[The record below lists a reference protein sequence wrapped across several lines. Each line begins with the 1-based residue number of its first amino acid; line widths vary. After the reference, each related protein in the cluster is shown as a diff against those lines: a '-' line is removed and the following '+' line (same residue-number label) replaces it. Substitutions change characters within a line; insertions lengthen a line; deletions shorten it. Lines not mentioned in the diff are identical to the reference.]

1 MFQVSDLRG
10 VLPALASPVTRDGA
24 VDEPG
29 IGRLVEQVIQG
40 GVHGLLPLGSTG
52 EVASLD
58 ERSRRALLA
67 AVVEAAGGRVPVIC
81 GVAQTSLAGAIA
93 EVNATAGLG
102 AMAALVTPPFYYP
115 IDQATVLAFY
125 RGLAA
130 EARIP
135 VLVYNIPQFTKVVTE
150 PATAATL
157 AREGAV
163 VGMKDS
169 SRDFDYFQRVC
180 VATREL
186 PDFRLF
192 TGTDAMLLASLAMG
206 AAGTICAAANVAP
219 RWVVDVFDAF
229 QRGDWASARDLQ
241 DRLVEFGAAVQG
253 GVFPAAFKAALHLQ
267 GVCEPWPV
275 APVAALE
282 ERSVER
288 LKEQLATWGLLASV
302 PQP

>member
-1 MFQVSDLRG
+1 VD
-10 VLPALASPVTRDGA
+10 LPAV
-24 VDEPG
+24 
-29 IGRLVEQVIQG
+29 GRLVEQVIEG

-58 ERSRRALLA
+58 ERSRRGLLA
-67 AVVEAAGGRVPVIC
+67 GVVDAAAGRVPVIC
-81 GVAQTSLAGAIA
+81 GVAQTSLAGAVG
-93 EVNATAGLG
+93 EVNAGADLG
-102 AMAALVTPPFYYP
+102 AVAALVTPPFYYP

-180 VATREL
+180 VATRDL

-229 QRGDWASARDLQ
+229 QRGEWASARDLQ
-241 DRLVEFGAAVQG
+241 DRLVEFGTAIQG

-267 GVCEPWPV
+267 GVCEPWPA
-275 APVAALE
+275 APIAALDE
-282 ERSVER
+282 PNTDR
-288 LKEQLATWGLLASV
+288 LRAQLGAWGLLDPVHQAGA
-302 PQP
+302 

>member
-1 MFQVSDLRG
+1 
-10 VLPALASPVTRDGA
+10 
-24 VDEPG
+24 
-29 IGRLVEQVIQG
+29 
-40 GVHGLLPLGSTG
+40 
-52 EVASLD
+52 
-58 ERSRRALLA
+58 
-67 AVVEAAGGRVPVIC
+67 
-81 GVAQTSLAGAIA
+81 
-93 EVNATAGLG
+93 
-102 AMAALVTPPFYYP
+102 
-115 IDQATVLAFY
+115 VLAFY

-192 TGTDAMLLASLAMG
+192 TGTDAMLLGSLAMG

-219 RWVVDVFDAF
+219 RWVVDVYDAF
-229 QRGDWASARDLQ
+229 QRGDLAAARDLQ
-241 DRLVEFGAAVQG
+241 DRLVRFGSAIQT
-253 GVFPAAFKAALHLQ
+253 GVFPSAFKAALNLQ